1 MFNGDH
7 PTARVAR
14 TIVAVAPFVACAL
27 FYLPTLSGGLLSDDY
42 SVLGALDAWRQ
53 EGRLVSTLIA
63 KFHSG
68 LDVPSYYYRPLPTAS
83 YALNYVFSGA
93 APFGWR
99 LTNLVLHLLA
109 GVLVFDIAR
118 RLGETMGKKNAIAG
132 PTFAATIFLWFP
144 TNVEAVAW
152 VSGRYDLLATLFMLA
167 TVTCFQRSRRWRD
180 AWGVAALVAAA
191 CAFASKE
198 SAALV
203 PVFVLAIAVAQGWRN
218 GAVAALSRGIRD
230 AAPWLIVGA
239 AYFAMRMAMFGTP
252 FRVYPDT
259 APLAALLHGDWLH
272 TLASSTAWLGAVL
285 PNAFGRATFL
295 VALSGL
301 IVVGMLIC
309 VRRREFRIPWLALGA
324 AALLSVGMLL
334 PHLSVLAPNGEE
346 GRLFYTT
353 SALLALLVS
362 FTISVP
368 SRADSPSMTRVAAAV
383 LAFALLSS
391 EAVLLRAATAT
402 WTDAGAQATAL
413 LRALPAAAH
422 TIPDGGYGIVVVPD
436 HLGSVPFG
444 RNAQGVLIS
453 PPAQSVPLSSRLVV
467 QTPEDLP
474 SWPSH
479 VARGL
484 VDALQRYPLVQ
495 AWPAVE
501 MGQVRPG
508 IQPSDAFCWDASRR
522 EIVRLGVL
530 RAGMPADWLT
540 AWQRALG
547 SGPCLDAASELHGG

>member
-1 MFNGDH
+1 MFNDDH
-7 PTARVAR
+7 PAARVAC

-27 FYLPTLSGGLLSDDY
+27 FYFPTLSGGLLSDDY
-42 SVLGALDAWRQ
+42 SVLGALDSWRQ

-83 YALNYVFSGA
+83 YALNFVFSGA

-109 GVLVFDIAR
+109 GALVFDITR

-132 PTFAATIFLWFP
+132 PAFAATVFLWFP

-152 VSGRYDLLATLFMLA
+152 VSGRYDLLATLLMLA
-167 TVTCFQRSRRWRD
+167 TVACFQRSRRWRD
-180 AWGVAALVAAA
+180 PWGVAALVAAA

-198 SAALV
+198 SAALL
-203 PVFVLAIAVAQGWRN
+203 PVFVLAIAVAQRWRD
-218 GAVAALSRGIRD
+218 GAVAALWRGIRD

-259 APLAALLHGDWLH
+259 APLTALLHGDWLH
-272 TLASSTAWLGAVL
+272 TLASSTAWLEALL
-285 PNAFGRATFL
+285 PNALARAAFL
-295 VALSGL
+295 AALSGL
-301 IVVGMLIC
+301 IVVGMLAC
-309 VRRREFRIPWLALGA
+309 MRRREFRIPWLALGA

-362 FTISVP
+362 FAISVP
-368 SRADSPSMTRVAAAV
+368 FRADSPSMTRVAAV

-402 WTDAGAQATAL
+402 WTDAGEQATAL
-413 LRALPAAAH
+413 LQALPAAAH

-436 HLGSVPFG
+436 HLGSVPFA
-444 RNAQGVLIS
+444 RNAQGALIS

-474 SWPSH
+474 PWPSH

-484 VDALQRYPLVQ
+484 VDALQRYPLAQ

-501 MGQVRPG
+501 AGQVRPG

-522 EIVRLGVL
+522 EIVPLDVL
-530 RAGMPADWLT
+530 RGGAPADWLT
-540 AWQRALG
+540 AWQRAL
-547 SGPCLDAASELHGG
+547 SSSPCLDAASELHGG